1 MYSISKLQMFK
12 EKTGRK
18 AGEPN
23 KVTAKVRDAFALL
36 LENNLDSLQSDIDDL
51 KPNERIKVLLDLAT
65 FIIPKMR
72 SVEVSQQE
80 QEQLKPIVFTFDF
93 QNDND

>member
-1 MYSISKLQMFK
+1 MFK

-51 KPNERIKVLLDLAT
+51 KPNERIRVLIQLSE
-65 FIIPKMR
+65 FIIPKLKSIDIMQQQ
-72 SVEVSQQE
+72 QQE
-80 QEQLKPIVFTFDF
+80 QQLKPIVFQFDF

>member
-1 MYSISKLQMFK
+1 MYK
-12 EKTGRK
+12 EKSGRK

-23 KVTAKVRDAFALL
+23 KVTAKVRETFATL

-72 SVEVSQQE
+72 SIEVSEQE
-80 QEQLKPIVFTFDF
+80 QQQLKPIVFQFDF